1 MTTWIG
7 GESTSPPTALQPD
20 VSTSPGPKKQH
31 RACLNCRRKKVRC
44 HGEQPACSFC
54 VRLGQSCRY
63 PGQVS
68 ASRPSVGAED
78 SGANK
83 LYPAL
88 LSRIASIE
96 AELDA
101 VRSASSDEKP
111 RGPWSEDAVGPDE
124 ANAPTWNHMTL
135 HSTESTRSP
144 GAVLPPL
151 DVQLAAINDFFRY
164 YHSQPYCFF
173 HEPTFRTQFSRGLLP
188 DYLIL
193 AVLSIALRYS
203 KTYDSTGAIAVDLA
217 ARGWSLVVAAAFNSD
232 QNPTYRL
239 VQAATLLALFDF
251 TACKHGTAWIKIGTA
266 VSLAQS
272 LQMTDEPSMK
282 LAPASREER
291 RRTLWSIY
299 CLDKMSTCGRRRPAL
314 FLDQHCSLHLPCSD
328 FAFHASTEE
337 IVPTLN
343 QLKSSEDF
351 TLYMVDS
358 PAATVVVISV
368 LSQITEYLL
377 QKPKEEI
384 QKPPWDHTSQYPAI
398 CTQLARLETMFE
410 NNQSIHEQLEAT
422 GSLDG
427 AVSTPLSESAIFA
440 YVIYQLC
447 YCVLH
452 HPIILRCRFSMTHP
466 RIPTSFLARALE
478 SCRFHATEL
487 TKTLMNAKKAG
498 YILGASFY
506 GYSMLVSGTLH
517 ALFQHSDDAEV
528 ALSSAQMLQANLKML
543 EEKAK
548 IFANSVRMGVALMQF
563 ASEAKAYRSLID
575 PSCVT
580 LYFAPNEVE
589 RLYSVIDYGSMSTT
603 PTQNTEDLD
612 VEEMSDGIGGP
623 YDTYHNMNVSGVA
636 TNTFYPPA
644 DQFPAFIGEHFDNV

>member
-1 MTTWIG
+1 MQL
-7 GESTSPPTALQPD
+7 ST
-20 VSTSPGPKKQH
+20 
-31 RACLNCRRKKVRC
+31 
-44 HGEQPACSFC
+44 
-54 VRLGQSCRY
+54 
-63 PGQVS
+63 
-68 ASRPSVGAED
+68 
-78 SGANK
+78 
-83 LYPAL
+83 
-88 LSRIASIE
+88 
-96 AELDA
+96 
-101 VRSASSDEKP
+101 
-111 RGPWSEDAVGPDE
+111 
-124 ANAPTWNHMTL
+124 
-135 HSTESTRSP
+135 
-144 GAVLPPL
+144 
-151 DVQLAAINDFFRY
+151 INDFFRY

-173 HEPTFRTQFSRGLLP
+173 HEQTFRTQFSRGLLP

-203 KTYDSTGAIAVDLA
+203 KGYDSTGAIAADLA

-239 VQAATLLALFDF
+239 VQAATLLALIDF
-251 TACKHGTAWIKIGTA
+251 TGKTGPLAKLSGLTAIACKHGTAWIKIGTA

-272 LQMTDEPSMK
+272 LQMTDEPSIK
-282 LAPASREER
+282 LSPASREER

-410 NNQSIHEQLEAT
+410 NNQSIHDQLEAS

-427 AVSTPLSESAIFA
+427 AVSTPLSESAIFS

-452 HPIILRCRFSMTHP
+452 HPIVLRCRFSMTHP

-478 SCRFHATEL
+478 SCRVHATEL
-487 TKTLMNAKKAG
+487 TKTLLNAKKAG

-517 ALFQHSDDAEV
+517 ALFQHSDDPETR
-528 ALSSAQMLQANLKML
+528 LSSAQMLQANLKML

-548 IFANSVRMGVALMQF
+548 IFANSVRMVSLPLTMG
-563 ASEAKAYRSLID
+563 RS
-575 PSCVT
+575 PS
-580 LYFAPNEVE
+580 
-589 RLYSVIDYGSMSTT
+589 D
-603 PTQNTEDLD
+603 
-612 VEEMSDGIGGP
+612 
-623 YDTYHNMNVSGVA
+623 
-636 TNTFYPPA
+636 
-644 DQFPAFIGEHFDNV
+644 